1 LQNTGSV
8 EAKFL
13 LVGVPAGL
21 EKFFEEAF
29 YPADPSVAPPP
40 MNEAFFARVLAAAP
54 RCGLE
59 FLPPASQ

>member
-1 LQNTGSV
+1 V

-13 LVGVPAGL
+13 LIAAPAGL

-29 YPADPSVAPPP
+29 YPAGDDPSVEPPP
-40 MNEAFFARVLAAAP
+40 MNEAFLARVLAAAP
-54 RCGLE
+54 KVGLE